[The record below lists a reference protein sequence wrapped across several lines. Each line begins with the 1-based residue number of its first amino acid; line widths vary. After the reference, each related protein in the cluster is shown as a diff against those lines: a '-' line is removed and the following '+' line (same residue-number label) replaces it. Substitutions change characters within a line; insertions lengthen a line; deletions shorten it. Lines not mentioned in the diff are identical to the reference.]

1 MRRRRANWSS
11 VAIILLAFAIVAFV
25 VCSAATS
32 LRGCSNKLVETTET
46 SATTTA
52 TPTPT
57 SVPDKPSITE
67 EEVGS
72 YTDSELLAM
81 FGGPR
86 EFKKT
91 STKIDLEPRVAATF
105 IDGVTYD
112 IPVLEYSA
120 TDISE
125 AEKLK
130 DSLCEETL
138 SNGIYAT
145 GVDGVFR
152 EAGIIGNSDWAN
164 TFHDEYYPT
173 KTEWWE
179 ELLEKDASTG
189 KWFNK
194 MDHHLIMCR
203 YCCFIQALTYVGEVD
218 STKVICH
225 FPLDPEMEV
234 CFKAE
239 NDERYAFWVFK
250 YTYKDGR
257 EVYIGVNKIDYRWA
271 IVTKPPI
278 PTPTNSPTPTPTTT
292 TSTPTPTPTTT
303 TSTPTPTPS
312 GSSKRP
318 QDDPIN
324 RNTDDNAAADIGSP
338 SNPANH
344 DNDMRETPEPTSP
357 GSYDNVV
364 TPTPT
369 TAPTRPTSTPT
380 TTPSPT
386 PTGSPSNRGS
396 GQTTPRVT
404 PSVEP
409 GVADDGINTGTAPNS
424 DPG

>member
-11 VAIILLAFAIVAFV
+11 VAIILLSFV
-25 VCSAATS
+25 VIALVVCFAATS
-32 LRGCSNKLVETTET
+32 LRGCNSKLLEETET
-46 SATTTA
+46 SATTTV

-86 EFKKT
+86 EFKRT
-91 STKIDLEPRVAATF
+91 STKIDIGPRVEKTGF

-112 IPVLEYSA
+112 LPEYD
-120 TDISE
+120 TTEEMSE
-125 AEKLK
+125 SDKLK
-130 DSLCEETL
+130 YRLCEELL
-138 SNGIYAT
+138 SNPIYAT
-145 GVDGVFR
+145 GVDEFLR
-152 EAGIIGNSDWAN
+152 EAEIIGHSTWAEEFN
-164 TFHDEYYPT
+164 KAYNPT
-173 KTEWWE
+173 TTEWWE
-179 ELLEKDASTG
+179 TLIEKDSTTG
-189 KWFNK
+189 KWYNK
-194 MDHHLIMCR
+194 MDHHLRMCR
-203 YCCFIQALTYVGEVD
+203 YACFIQGLTYVGEVD

-234 CFKAE
+234 CFKSE
-239 NDERYAFWVFK
+239 NDEKYAFWVYK
-250 YTYKDGR
+250 YVYKDGT
-257 EVYIGVNKIDYRWA
+257 EIYIGINKFDYRWA
-271 IVTKPPI
+271 LIPKPPT
-278 PTPTNSPTPTPTTT
+278 PTPTNSPTPTPS

-303 TSTPTPTPS
+303 TSTPTPTPT
-312 GSSKRP
+312 GSQKRP

-369 TAPTRPTSTPT
+369 TAPTGPTSTPT

-396 GQTTPRVT
+396 GQTTPRPT